1 MNTPFNLTRI
11 ANAIADLIKQ
21 GIVFRIYRQKN
32 AMDWWHVAVYD
43 TTKAASVHLVFNLND
58 PETVEQADDVASH
71 TPVSRPAA
79 RPKTTARPKHTSRWW
94 SRYNFEK
101 NIMKMTLLA
110 LQERYPA
117 EPSFAQTL
125 FAEKLASMMSWA
137 VSTARRHI
145 TQAAKMGILNR
156 SVIGTSYHI
165 AGLNDIDEQSARE
178 EVADREQAPEPMSL
192 AGERR
197 PEDEKPA
204 PRSAIAHEGRIQFEQ
219 DLEKAVD
226 ETVLP

>member
-1 MNTPFNLTRI
+1 MKNYKDLAPVVNT
-11 ANAIADLIKQ
+11 IAD
-21 GIVFRIYRQKN
+21 
-32 AMDWWHVAVYD
+32 A
-43 TTKAASVHLVFNLND
+43 LND
-58 PETVEQADDVASH
+58 GLTIGFQTVDGEQRVVVADSAGGIKLSATVGIPRVFHPMDYRLVYGLKSAKSAQ
-71 TPVSRPAA
+71 AA
-79 RPKTTARPKHTSRWW
+79 KRVKAVGQKRKSAKWW

-156 SVIGTSYHI
+156 SVIGTAYHI

-192 AGERR
+192 PGERL

>member
-1 MNTPFNLTRI
+1 MKTPFNLTRL
-11 ANAIADLIKQ
+11 ANAIAGLIKQ
-21 GIVFRIYRQKN
+21 GFVFRIYRQKN

-43 TTKAASVHLVFNLND
+43 TTNASWVHLVFNLND
-58 PETVEQADDVASH
+58 SGPAQQVKAAASQA
-71 TPVSRPAA
+71 PVTRPAA
-79 RPKTTARPKHTSRWW
+79 RPKTVARPKHSSRWW

-117 EPSFAQTL
+117 EPSFTQTL

-156 SVIGTSYHI
+156 CVIGTTYHI

-178 EVADREQAPEPMSL
+178 EVADREQAPEPMPL
-192 AGERR
+192 PGERL

-219 DLEKAVD
+219 DVEKAID